1 MAPKWHEPAALRGL
15 AFRDRTFYR
24 FSMFPRS
31 GMVAAL
37 VVALIVAS
45 ASARAD
51 TKSIQGTVLGTDGK
65 PLAEADVRAERL
77 DTKAE
82 PALTKTDA
90 QGHYTFKALPV
101 GAYAVT
107 AIVKSVP
114 KSRALV
120 RTRSDGWAKV
130 DFDLR
135 MKSNDVAVKKRYVW
149 VKGEP
154 GSHIG
159 GRWVEV
165 EQSAMPTTSAVDT
178 LSGEDVNRVQR
189 EMKINANAGM
199 PGR

>member
-1 MAPKWHEPAALRGL
+1 MGL
-15 AFRDRTFYR
+15 
-24 FSMFPRS
+24 RS
-31 GMVAAL
+31 GMIATF
-37 VVALIVAS
+37 ALILAS
-45 ASARAD
+45 GSGWAD
-51 TKSIQGTVLGTDGK
+51 TKSIQGTLTGTDGK
-65 PLAEADVRAERL
+65 PVAGADIRAERL
-77 DTKAE
+77 DVKAT
-82 PALTKTDA
+82 PALTKTDG

-120 RTRSDGWAKV
+120 KTRNDGWAKV

-135 MKSNDVAVKKRYVW
+135 TKSTDANIKKKYVW

-165 EQSAMPTTSAVDT
+165 DQAAVPTQSAVDT
-178 LSGEDVNRVQR
+178 YGSDDVNRMNR
-189 EMKINANAGM
+189 DMHINANAGGM
-199 PGR
+199 SGR